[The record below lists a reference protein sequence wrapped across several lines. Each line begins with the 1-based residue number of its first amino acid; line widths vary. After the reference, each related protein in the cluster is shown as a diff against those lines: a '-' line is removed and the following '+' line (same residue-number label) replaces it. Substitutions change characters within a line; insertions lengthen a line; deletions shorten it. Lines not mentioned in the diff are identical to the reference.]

1 VTPIDPIFSITGR
14 VGSAADGL
22 DIRADLDQDAL
33 KGRVGGV
40 FGKDINLQISENG
53 IHGRVGG
60 SKGFEVVL
68 ELRNGELSGHVG
80 GEALVMRGVDQVT
93 GRLGDTIG
101 GLEISARQR
110 GSNLTGRLGGLTGKM
125 IELELGAAPGWIG
138 VLTAVVAVYALERH
152 SVR

>member
-1 VTPIDPIFSITGR
+1 MTQIDPSFTIIGR
-14 VGSAADGL
+14 VGGPSDGL

-33 KGRVGGV
+33 KGRVGGI
-40 FGKDINLQISENG
+40 FGKDINLEISENG

-60 SKGFEVVL
+60 SKGFDVAL

-80 GEALVMRGVDQVT
+80 GESLVMRGVDQVT
-93 GRLGDTIG
+93 GRLGETIG
-101 GLEISARQR
+101 GLEITARQR
-110 GSNLTGRLGGLTGKM
+110 GSNLTGRLGGLSGKM

-152 SVR
+152 AVR